1 MGETLTTAVA
11 AFEQSP
17 SQARKTLRDL
27 MSADLNGFCVAALPL
42 LKRGRG
48 EAGVQFLYE
57 MLTGKGLLPFCNPAL
72 LSLEEEVAIARG
84 VMEKE
89 PMLDVKL
96 ARRLSESAAA
106 WNSETGSSVR
116 LRILEVLEAIS
127 DGGRILPML
136 IQALRDP
143 DPRLRSKAAL
153 VVGRTNKSAQWVEQ
167 VLRERDARVRA
178 NSIEAL
184 WGVDTEAVRAVLWAA
199 AKDPNNRVLGNAL
212 LGLYRLGDAAAIG
225 PILKMSEHAAP
236 LFRATAAWVMG
247 ETGDPRFLASLA
259 RMVREADTKARHNVF
274 KAIARLKQATAR
286 WAEAAALRVSIYQAS
301 PQADGS
307 RLVHAAVSLE
317 DGAEVC
323 GLLPTG
329 VVLWE
334 GQRMVAEYSLGR
346 PRATDWLALGLALP
360 AAQTCPQLSSEMVEK
375 SVQACLALKRGADR
389 WGIARFDGPREDAKA
404 GESAAK
410 PPPCFLTPDAEAL
423 SSRLNDPEN
432 RFAYIDVVQGLLKTV
447 ALAAGNRNLLLLED
461 RTAGST
467 LPELP
472 PARWGLI
479 IRDAQTASVAIHAVV
494 LTDPDRPAGILTDIS
509 SQTRGVCLST
519 SDPEQVPELCG
530 KLYFGLLHPYEIR
543 YRPEPGEPAGPLK
556 LQVYA
561 AQGYGEDILGGP

>member
-1 MGETLTTAVA
+1 MGECLTTAVTS
-11 AFEQSP
+11 FEQSP

-27 MSADLNGFCVAALPL
+27 LSADLNGFCVAALPL
-42 LKRGRG
+42 LKQGRAD
-48 EAGVQFLYE
+48 AGVQFLYE

-72 LSLEEEVAIARG
+72 LSLEEEVSIARSA
-84 VMEKE
+84 MEKE

-96 ARRLSESAAA
+96 ARRLSASAAGGDA
-106 WNSETGSSVR
+106 EAGGAVR
-116 LRILEVLEAIS
+116 LRILEVIEEIS

-153 VVGRTNKSAQWVEQ
+153 LVGRTNKSAQWVEQ

-212 LGLYRLGDAAAIG
+212 LGLYRLGDAAVIG

-247 ETGDPRFLASLA
+247 ETGDPRFLGSLA
-259 RMVREADTKARHNVF
+259 RMVREADTTARHNVF
-274 KAIARLKQATAR
+274 KAITRLKQAMGR
-286 WAEAAALRVSIYQAS
+286 WAEAAALRVSVYHTS

-307 RLVHAAVSLE
+307 RLVHAAVALE
-317 DGAEVC
+317 DGSELS

-346 PRATDWLALGLALP
+346 PRAADWLALGLALP
-360 AAQTCPQLSSEMVEK
+360 AARTCPQLSNQTLEK
-375 SVQACLALKRGADR
+375 AVQACLALKRGADR
-389 WGIARFDGPREDAKA
+389 WGIARFSGPREDAKPDEPAA
-404 GESAAK
+404 G
-410 PPPCFLTPDAEAL
+410 PPPCFLTPDQEAL
-423 SSRLNDPEN
+423 TTRLNDPEN
-432 RFAYIDVVQGLLKTV
+432 RFGYIDVVQGLLKTV
-447 ALAAGNRNLLLLED
+447 ALAGGSRHLLVLED

-472 PARWGLI
+472 AARWGLV
-479 IRDAQTASVAIHAVV
+479 IRDAQNASVAIHAVV
-494 LTDPDRPAGILTDIS
+494 LTDAGRPPGILADVAL
-509 SQTRGVCLST
+509 QTKGMYLSA
-519 SDPEQVPELCG
+519 SEADQVAELCG

-543 YRPEPGEPAGPLK
+543 YRPEPGEPSGPLK

-561 AQGYGEDILGGP
+561 AQGCGEDVLGGP